1 MDKKSFIISLVA
13 LAVAVGT
20 CVYSVIATTSTGKK
34 ATVTKTENGESSAE
48 PIEIAEGS
56 IVYFQLDRIL
66 KEYDMANDL
75 SSVVESKMQSI
86 QEQMATRQKKL
97 QKDYDAFNEK
107 IQKGL
112 MTQSTAQAQAEKLEK
127 QKSELEQWA
136 NTKQN
141 EMMEEQQ
148 VTMNQIMDAVQTFV
162 TAYNEE
168 KGYAMIFANQAI
180 APIMTANS
188 GLDIT
193 DEIIAGLNEEYV
205 KNKNKKD

>member
-20 CVYSVIATTSTGKK
+20 CVYSVIAIPSSSKK
-34 ATVTKTENGESSAE
+34 ATAGKAESGESTEA
-48 PIEIAEGS
+48 IEIAEGS
-56 IVYFQLDRIL
+56 VVYFQLDRVL

-162 TAYNEE
+162 AAYNEE

>member
-1 MDKKSFIISLVA
+1 
-13 LAVAVGT
+13 
-20 CVYSVIATTSTGKK
+20 
-34 ATVTKTENGESSAE
+34 
-48 PIEIAEGS
+48 
-56 IVYFQLDRIL
+56 
-66 KEYDMANDL
+66 MANDL

>member
-20 CVYSVIATTSTGKK
+20 CVYSVIAIPYSSKK
-34 ATVTKTENGESSAE
+34 ATAGKAESGESTEA
-48 PIEIAEGS
+48 IEIAEGS
-56 IVYFQLDRIL
+56 VVYFQLDRVL

-162 TAYNEE
+162 AAYNEE

>member
-20 CVYSVIATTSTGKK
+20 CVYSVIAIPSSRKK
-34 ATVTKTENGESSAE
+34 ATAGKAESGESTEA
-48 PIEIAEGS
+48 IEIAEGS
-56 IVYFQLDRIL
+56 VVYFQLDRVL

-162 TAYNEE
+162 AAYNEE

>member
-20 CVYSVIATTSTGKK
+20 CVYSVIAIPSSSKK
-34 ATVTKTENGESSAE
+34 ATAGKAESGESTEA
-48 PIEIAEGS
+48 IEIAEGS
-56 IVYFQLDRIL
+56 VVYFQLDRVL